1 MLPRSTMT
9 PSVRTLAW
17 RVPLLVAG
25 ILGTGMLFGLEKYII
40 YAPTRAIET
49 TPRSAGLAFE
59 DVWFPAGDG
68 AKLNGWLI
76 RATDARFTLLWFHGN
91 AGNISHRVE
100 NIASLHRFLA
110 APLRPNIF
118 IFDYRGYG
126 RSEGSVSDLSE
137 VATYRDAEG
146 ALAYLRGRQDLA
158 HTKFVY
164 FGRSLGT
171 AVAIELARRHPP
183 AGMILETPFTS
194 IKDMAHAILP
204 FLPIGGLLRTKY
216 DSLSKIRE
224 VRVPLII
231 LHGDRDEVV
240 PYEQG
245 RHLFEA
251 ANEPKSF
258 FTIRGA
264 RHNDTYIVGDRP
276 YFSAW
281 ARFLGS
287 LESPRPL

>member
-1 MLPRSTMT
+1 
-9 PSVRTLAW
+9 
-17 RVPLLVAG
+17 
-25 ILGTGMLFGLEKYII
+25 
-40 YAPTRAIET
+40 
-49 TPRSAGLAFE
+49 
-59 DVWFPAGDG
+59 
-68 AKLNGWLI
+68 
-76 RATDARFTLLWFHGN
+76 
-91 AGNISHRVE
+91 
-100 NIASLHRFLA
+100 
-110 APLRPNIF
+110 
-118 IFDYRGYG
+118 
-126 RSEGSVSDLSE
+126 

-146 ALAYLRGRQDLA
+146 VLAYLRGRQDLA

-204 FLPIGGLLRTKY
+204 LLPIGGLLRTKY

-245 RHLFEA
+245 RRLFEA